1 MPLIRIDAEATA
13 IAGLASLKGALADL
27 PAGRPVVVMIHG
39 YKYAPG
45 RPGYCPHQGLL
56 GTPAA
61 RGGRRVV
68 SWPRRLGAGER
79 DGALGIAFGWQG
91 RGSLWQAWSEAGRAG
106 IALARVLAIVAAEGR
121 RADIVA
127 HSLGGRVALAA
138 LGRAPAGAVRN
149 AILIAPAEFRAVA
162 TAALDA
168 PAGRTAQ
175 VLNVASR
182 ENALFDA
189 LVEWLV
195 APHRPGARALGRGLC
210 LPRANWT
217 DLRIDDP
224 ATLCALGRLGYP
236 VAPASRRI
244 CHWSGY
250 LRPGLFGLYRAIL
263 SGALPLP
270 VLRDALPA
278 PAAPRRLRAADPVD
292 QPLSFGSGA
301 PL

>member
-13 IAGLASLKGALADL
+13 VAGLASLKGALADL
-27 PAGRPVVVMIHG
+27 PAGRPVVVMVHG

-45 RPGYCPHQGLL
+45 HPGHCPHAGLL
-56 GTPAA
+56 GAPPAT
-61 RGGRRVV
+61 GGRRAVA
-68 SWPRRLGAGER
+68 WPRRLGAGEG

-106 IALARVLAIVAAEGR
+106 VALGRVLDLVAAEGR
-121 RADIVA
+121 QADIVA
-127 HSLGGRVALAA
+127 HSLGARVALAA
-138 LGRAPAGAVRN
+138 LGLARAGSVRN
-149 AILIAPAEFRAVA
+149 AILIAPAEFRAAA

-168 PAGRTAQ
+168 PAGRMAQ

-182 ENALFDA
+182 ENAPFDA

-195 APHRPGARALGRGLC
+195 APHRPGARALGHGLGRA
-210 LPRANWT
+210 RANWT

-224 ATLCALGRLGYP
+224 DTLAALARLGHR

-270 VLRDALPA
+270 DLRDALPA
-278 PAAPRRLRAADPVD
+278 PGVTPRGRAVEPVTP
-292 QPLSFGSGA
+292 PLPFASGA
-301 PL
+301 SL

>member
-13 IAGLASLKGALADL
+13 VAGLASLKGALAEL

-45 RPGYCPHQGLL
+45 QPGHCPHDGLL
-56 GTPAA
+56 GTPPAM
-61 RGGRRVV
+61 GGRRGV

-106 IALARVLAIVAAEGR
+106 IALGRVLDLVAADGR
-121 RADIVA
+121 QADIVA

-162 TAALDA
+162 TAAIES
-168 PAGRTAQ
+168 PAGRMAQ

-224 ATLCALGRLGYP
+224 ATLAALGRLGYP

-250 LRPGLFGLYRAIL
+250 LRPGLFALYRAIL
-263 SGALPLP
+263 SGALPLQ

-278 PAAPRRLRAADPVD
+278 PAAPRRLRAAEPVA